1 MTKPE
6 RDERT
11 EQSPESGKGSGAGLH
26 SASRHHSE
34 PEMDGHFSDIVGR
47 EMFACPHCGHQLSMF
62 REARSSPGDKA
73 AAWVASVAGSWPFLL
88 ILVVAILAWFVV
100 NTILPLFYPHPTAM
114 LDYLGTAL
122 AIVAALQGPLI
133 LLTQRWSPTGTVR
146 ETSRRSTSLRTP
158 KPICTRSVMPS
169 TRFLSSGNATGR
181 QVPLTH
187 REVAVRLRN
196 HGRERL
202 DRRTHRDPRG
212 WRLQSRLGA
221 R

>member
-1 MTKPE
+1 MTEPG

-11 EQSPESGKGSGAGLH
+11 ERSPDAGTGGSPGSR
-26 SASRHHSE
+26 SASRHHAD
-34 PEMDGHFSDIVGR
+34 PEAGDNSNDRVGR

-133 LLTQRWSPTGTVR
+133 LLTQRR
-146 ETSRRSTSLRTP
+146 ESDRDRARDIETFHISQNTEADLHSISHA
-158 KPICTRSVMPS
+158 INSV
-169 TRFLSSGNATGR
+169 LEQWNATGR

-196 HGRERL
+196 RGREPL
-202 DRRTHRDPRG
+202 DRRTHRDLRD
-212 WRLQSRLGA
+212 WRVQSRLGA

>member
-26 SASRHHSE
+26 RASRHHSE

-73 AAWVASVAGSWPFLL
+73 AAWVASVSGSWPFLL

-114 LDYLGTAL
+114 LDYLETAL

-133 LLTQRWSPTGTVR
+133 LLTQRRESDRDRARDIETFHISQNTEADLHSISHAINSVLEQWERDRSSGAVDAPGGSGAPEKPRTGA
-146 ETSRRSTSLRTP
+146 
-158 KPICTRSVMPS
+158 TRSQD
-169 TRFLSSGNATGR
+169 SS
-181 QVPLTH
+181 
-187 REVAVRLRN
+187 
-196 HGRERL
+196 
-202 DRRTHRDPRG
+202 
-212 WRLQSRLGA
+212 
-221 R
+221 

>member
-1 MTKPE
+1 MTEPG

-11 EQSPESGKGSGAGLH
+11 ERSPDAGTGGSPGSR
-26 SASRHHSE
+26 SASRHHAD
-34 PEMDGHFSDIVGR
+34 PEAGDNSNDRVGR

-133 LLTQRWSPTGTVR
+133 LLTQRRESDRDRARDIETFHISQNTAADLHSISHAINSVLEQWERDRSSGAVDAPGGGGTAEKPRTGA
-146 ETSRRSTSLRTP
+146 
-158 KPICTRSVMPS
+158 TRSQD
-169 TRFLSSGNATGR
+169 SS
-181 QVPLTH
+181 
-187 REVAVRLRN
+187 
-196 HGRERL
+196 
-202 DRRTHRDPRG
+202 
-212 WRLQSRLGA
+212 
-221 R
+221 